1 MPSQPSTAGMP
12 PVPGVNPF
20 MFNTIPNMPNL
31 PSPMMA
37 FTAQAMQAMMANM
50 LMNANTMP
58 NQPNF
63 SSDAFMLAL
72 QDSMRNHGVS
82 SWQGPQVQTGV
93 STDGRLNQ
101 PVSPMREPPLPYP
114 KAPPSS
120 KEEDVPDTPSPLLE
134 SPGSRR
140 VSSSSEFVSGNSIK
154 KGKGKERSS
163 SPSHKRRKISSSS
176 SKSVEKHSVGPSTT
190 IGPSSQ
196 QKLFTKNGRA
206 LRFFVQIEIHRRF
219 NLVSSIKVSLIVFKI
234 LFLIPCFRKMVV

>member
-1 MPSQPSTAGMP
+1 MLSQPSTAGMP
-12 PVPGVNPF
+12 PVPGMNPF
-20 MFNTIPNMPNL
+20 MFNTMPNMPNL

-63 SSDAFMLAL
+63 SNDAFMLAL

-82 SWQGPQVQTGV
+82 SWQSPQVQTGV

-120 KEEDVPDTPSPLLE
+120 KEEDVPDTPSPVLE
-134 SPGSRR
+134 PPSSRR
-140 VSSSSEFVSGNSIK
+140 VSSSFEFVPGNSIK
-154 KGKGKERSS
+154 KGKSRDRSS
-163 SPSHKRRKISSSS
+163 SPLPKRRKISA
-176 SKSVEKHSVGPSTT
+176 SKSVEKVSVGPSTT
-190 IGPSSQ
+190 NGPSSQ

-206 LRFFVQIEIHRRF
+206 LRFFVQIEIHHRF
-219 NLVSSIKVSLIVFKI
+219 NLVSSIKVSLM
-234 LFLIPCFRKMVV
+234 LFRISFLMPCCRKMVV

>member
-1 MPSQPSTAGMP
+1 MPSQPSTASMA
-12 PVPGVNPF
+12 PVPGMNPF
-20 MFNTIPNMPNL
+20 MFNTMPNMPNL

-50 LMNANTMP
+50 LVNANTMP

-63 SSDAFMLAL
+63 SNDAFMLAL

-101 PVSPMREPPLPYP
+101 PISPMREPPLPYP

-134 SPGSRR
+134 PPGSRR
-140 VSSSSEFVSGNSIK
+140 MSSSFESVPGDSIK
-154 KGKGKERSS
+154 KGRSKERSP
-163 SPSHKRRKISSSS
+163 SPLYKRRKISSSS
-176 SKSVEKHSVGPSTT
+176 SKSVEKHSVDPSTT
-190 IGPSSQ
+190 NGPSSQ

-206 LRFFVQIEIHRRF
+206 LRFFVQIEIHHRF
-219 NLVSSIKVSLIVFKI
+219 NLVSSIKVGLIVFEI
-234 LFLIPCFRKMVV
+234 LFLMPCCRKMVV